1 MDGFR
6 IELGEIETT
15 VASHKDVAD
24 SCVIVAGTPPQRQ
37 YIVAFATPRVSS
49 DSDSTTEKIDYW
61 ASVYDDVY
69 DEEQQP
75 TPQISNPEAD
85 NTLDFDVSGWTN
97 SYDGKPIAVAAMKE
111 WVDVTVQ
118 RIAAL
123 SGKRILEL
131 GFGTGLLMDRLVDSV
146 DQYWGSD
153 LSRQAV
159 VRMGRKLRD
168 RGYENKARVFCSPA
182 DDVSPFAN
190 CAPDLV
196 VINSVVQ
203 YFPSAAYLRNVM
215 TQCVEL
221 LSQSG
226 GGKLF
231 VGDVRNYGLLRV
243 FHSSII
249 AHNASN
255 TDMAPFL
262 RSEVE
267 ASEGTDKEL
276 VLHPNFFG
284 DFWASNAA
292 VTSVRHIVK
301 RAKYSNELSKFRYDV
316 VVFVRGSE
324 VQCANYDGNVVV
336 AENCADALNAL
347 DGTAPCV
354 VVYSVTNAQL
364 AKDCALDAAMF
375 NSAQR
380 DGTTLADIRSGSDQ
394 ILIDDTTY
402 ACDLWD
408 AAEERG

>member
-1 MDGFR
+1 MRPGGLLEILGREDSQVKINGFR

-159 VRMGRKLRD
+159 VRMACVLS
-168 RGYENKARVFCSPA
+168 RG
-182 DDVSPFAN
+182 
-190 CAPDLV
+190 LV
-196 VINSVVQ
+196 CT
-203 YFPSAAYLRNVM
+203 R
-215 TQCVEL
+215 C
-221 LSQSG
+221 
-226 GGKLF
+226 
-231 VGDVRNYGLLRV
+231 
-243 FHSSII
+243 
-249 AHNASN
+249 
-255 TDMAPFL
+255 
-262 RSEVE
+262 
-267 ASEGTDKEL
+267 
-276 VLHPNFFG
+276 
-284 DFWASNAA
+284 
-292 VTSVRHIVK
+292 
-301 RAKYSNELSKFRYDV
+301 
-316 VVFVRGSE
+316 
-324 VQCANYDGNVVV
+324 
-336 AENCADALNAL
+336 
-347 DGTAPCV
+347 
-354 VVYSVTNAQL
+354 
-364 AKDCALDAAMF
+364 
-375 NSAQR
+375 
-380 DGTTLADIRSGSDQ
+380 
-394 ILIDDTTY
+394 
-402 ACDLWD
+402 LWM
-408 AAEERG
+408 